1 MAFSNLEITFTDDF
15 VAGEFLEFAYI
26 QGANNTTIQY
36 DCVASGA
43 TGREFNIP
51 VPTAT
56 MGEATAIAYEAA
68 FIAND
73 VPLGIFTIS
82 RTLNVVTITTTQIN
96 ITYSTLIAAP
106 FGKVTTVVNNT
117 DFNETIFVRSPYFVN
132 TPTNGGTIEPLSS
145 ELKLKIWTGD
155 KVADIPIDDTYTLTA
170 EATNFG
176 DNGIYFEVSEL
187 IRDFIDT
194 SFDGVY
200 SSFAVWVEYDITT
213 TYDTGVLS
221 EVKTLLALD
230 GYTDFKNGINY
241 LGDLVL
247 GFPDNAKIFSNTE
260 IYVKKD
266 GVLNIPVLRNSTS
279 DVGFYLGGVLQDSES
294 YTSTDLTSEAIAY
307 AGYDLADGDI
317 DEIRITNINTG
328 TIDTIDV
335 IIVEECKY
343 DVIKVTFKNKF
354 GALYDVWMFKANKEN
369 LNVTKEKYR
378 TNLLTSVAGSVQYD
392 TASHQYENF
401 LFKGNKKIQLNS
413 GYLSEDNNSIFEQLL
428 LSDRIW
434 ITKDNIVCP
443 VNIVTS
449 GLDIKTRINDKLI
462 AYTVDFEYSFDEMNN
477 VR

>member
-1 MAFSNLEITFTDDF
+1 M
-15 VAGEFLEFAYI
+15 
-26 QGANNTTIQY
+26 
-36 DCVASGA
+36 
-43 TGREFNIP
+43 
-51 VPTAT
+51 
-56 MGEATAIAYEAA
+56 
-68 FIAND
+68 
-73 VPLGIFTIS
+73 
-82 RTLNVVTITTTQIN
+82 
-96 ITYSTLIAAP
+96 
-106 FGKVTTVVNNT
+106 
-117 DFNETIFVRSPYFVN
+117 
-132 TPTNGGTIEPLSS
+132 
-145 ELKLKIWTGD
+145 
-155 KVADIPIDDTYTLTA
+155 
-170 EATNFG
+170 
-176 DNGIYFEVSEL
+176 SEL

-194 SFDGVY
+194 KYNGTYVSY
-200 SSFAVWVEYDITT
+200 SAWVQYEITT

-221 EVKTLLALD
+221 VTKTLLALD

-247 GFPDNAKIFSNTE
+247 GFPDNAKLFSNDE
-260 IYVKKD
+260 IYIKKD
-266 GVLNIPVLRNSTS
+266 DEINIPVLRNTTS
-279 DVGFYLGGVLQDSES
+279 EVGFYLGGVLQDSETITIS
-294 YTSTDLTSEAIAY
+294 DLTSETIAY
-307 AGYDLADGDI
+307 SSYDLTSGDI
-317 DEIRITNINTG
+317 DEIRITNSNTG
-328 TIDTIDV
+328 TISSIDV

-378 TNLLTSVAGSVQYD
+378 TNLLTSVAGSVQYN

-413 GYLSEDNNSIFEQLL
+413 GYLSEDNNTIFEQLL

-434 ITKDNIVCP
+434 ITKDDIICP

>member
-1 MAFSNLEITFTDDF
+1 MAFSNLEIIFTGDF

-26 QGANNTTIQY
+26 QGASSTTIQY

-43 TGREFNIP
+43 TGRQFNE
-51 VPTAT
+51 PTPTGTA
-56 MGEATAIAYEAA
+56 GESTAIAYEAA
-68 FIAND
+68 FLALD
-73 VPLGIFTIS
+73 VPLGIFTVS
-82 RTLNVVTITTTQIN
+82 RVLNVVTITTTQIS
-96 ITYSTLIAAP
+96 ITYSTIIAAP
-106 FGKVTTVVNNT
+106 LGKVTTVVNNT
-117 DFNETIFVRSPYFVN
+117 DFNETIFVRSPYFIN
-132 TPTNGGTIEPLSS
+132 TPTNGGTIGPLSS
-145 ELKLKIWTGD
+145 ELKLKIWIGD
-155 KVADIPIDDTYTLTA
+155 KVADIPVDDTYTLTA

-194 SFDGVY
+194 KYNGTYVSY
-200 SSFAVWVEYDITT
+200 AAWVEYEVTT
-213 TYDTGVLS
+213 TYDAGVLS
-221 EVKTLLALD
+221 VTKTLLALD

-247 GFPDNAKIFSNTE
+247 GFPDNAKLFSNDE
-260 IYVKKD
+260 IYIKKD
-266 GVLNIPVLRNSTS
+266 DEINIPVLRNTTS
-279 DVGFYLGGVLQDSES
+279 EVGFYLGGVLQDSETITIS
-294 YTSTDLTSEAIAY
+294 DLTSETIAY
-307 AGYDLADGDI
+307 SSYDLTSGDI
-317 DEIRITNINTG
+317 DEIRITNSNTG
-328 TIDTIDV
+328 TISSIDV

-378 TNLLTSVAGSVQYD
+378 TNLLTSVAGSVQYN

-413 GYLSEDNNSIFEQLL
+413 GYLSEDNNTIFEQLL

-434 ITKDNIVCP
+434 ITKGDIICP